1 MQTSRPFTAC
11 SESPPV
17 CLWPPPPPASRP
29 RSICWSRKSAAR
41 PCNTPPRSAPGPCAG
56 RDGCTLSN
64 CSGLLGNRPSTAWA
78 LDLLLPWFCFINCN
92 QLIRLSVLLSHSNFT
107 TSFLVKVHL
116 VVSLLGI
123 IWTILS
129 NKWTVFIL
137 KGWLWRH
144 RGRLLL
150 KVKIC
155 LEIAKFLSSLTEVI
169 EHLAYN

>member
-1 MQTSRPFTAC
+1 M
-11 SESPPV
+11 
-17 CLWPPPPPASRP
+17 
-29 RSICWSRKSAAR
+29 
-41 PCNTPPRSAPGPCAG
+41 
-56 RDGCTLSN
+56 
-64 CSGLLGNRPSTAWA
+64 
-78 LDLLLPWFCFINCN
+78 
-92 QLIRLSVLLSHSNFT
+92 LLSHSNFT

-150 KVKIC
+150 RVKIC